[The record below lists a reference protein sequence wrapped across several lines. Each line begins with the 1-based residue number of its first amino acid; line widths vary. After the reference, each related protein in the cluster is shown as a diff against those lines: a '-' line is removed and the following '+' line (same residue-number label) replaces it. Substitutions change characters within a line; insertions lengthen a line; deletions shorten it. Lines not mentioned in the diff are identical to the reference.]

1 MNYEE
6 PLDVDALI
14 DGAVEP
20 KVVPFP
26 GSTPQEKYNWRE
38 YVVTAAALQGMTFP
52 PIKYVVP
59 DLIPE
64 GLSMLVGKPK
74 IGKSWLALDL
84 CIAVAS
90 GRYCLGD
97 KRPTQGDVLYAALED
112 NPRRLQRRIDKLLS
126 PVSAQWPERLTLVT
140 SWRRLDNGGA
150 DDIRDWIESMP
161 EPRVVILDTLA
172 GVKPIKT
179 QQGYQEDYAS
189 LEALHRLANEK
200 GVAIIV
206 LHHQRKMEAE
216 DPLDTVSGTLG
227 LAGCAD
233 TVLVLSR
240 SSQGTTLY
248 VRGRDVEEAEHAVTF
263 NKDSCRWSI
272 LGDASEIHRSNER
285 GKILA
290 ALQDAGSP
298 MTPREVADATE
309 HSYEAVRKTLQ
320 RMFTAGEVEKAGH
333 GRYTLSQASH
343 CPNES

>member
-14 DGAVEP
+14 DGTP

-26 GSTPQEKYNWRE
+26 GSSPQQKYNWRE
-38 YVVTAAALQGMTFP
+38 HVVTAAALQRMTFP

-59 DLIPE
+59 GLIPE

-84 CIAVAS
+84 CIAVSS

-97 KRPTQGDVLYAALED
+97 KKPTAGDVLYAAMED

-126 PVSAQWPERLTLVT
+126 PVSAQWPDRLTLVT
-140 SWRRLDNGGA
+140 QWRRLDKGGV
-150 DDIRDWIESMP
+150 DDIRDWIESVP
-161 EPRVVILDTLA
+161 EARVVILDTLA

-179 QQGYQEDYAS
+179 QQGYTEDYAS
-189 LEALHRLANEK
+189 LEDLHRLANEK
-200 GVAIIV
+200 GISIIV
-206 LHHQRKMEAE
+206 LHHQRKMDAE
-216 DPLDTVSGTLG
+216 DKLDTVSGTLG

-233 TVLVLSR
+233 TILVLSR

-285 GKILA
+285 GKILDV
-290 ALQDAGSP
+290 LQGASEP
-298 MTPREVADATE
+298 MTPREVADAAD

-320 RMFTAGEVEKAGH
+320 RMAEAGEIDKAGR

-343 CPNES
+343 CPNER